1 VGQDVYIEGDGK
13 RVEPL
18 ASLTIKIPEIG
29 LILHE
34 CRLDG
39 IYPDIIL
46 MGIALSQFP
55 GSKIK
60 DTSASADGYLGIW
73 LI

>member
-1 VGQDVYIEGDGK
+1 
-13 RVEPL
+13 
-18 ASLTIKIPEIG
+18 LTIKIPEIG

-60 DTSASADGYLGIW
+60 DASASADGYLGFW